1 MVVIASKKQPP
12 NEAEDKTRVGKMA
25 QGQAEMF
32 ISQKCSFL
40 KCWKCPKPTT
50 ESLEKNRARVGKS
63 PKIKTKQSKK
73 REREEADTERQRKH
87 TWILKN
93 NRKHTP
99 RAGKANI

>member
-1 MVVIASKKQPP
+1 MVVIASEKQPP

-50 ESLEKNRARVGKS
+50 ESLEKTPPEWGRVQKS
-63 PKIKTKQSKK
+63 KQNKVSREKEKK
-73 REREEADTERQRKH
+73 QRLRDRENTHEY
-87 TWILKN
+87 
-93 NRKHTP
+93 
-99 RAGKANI
+99 